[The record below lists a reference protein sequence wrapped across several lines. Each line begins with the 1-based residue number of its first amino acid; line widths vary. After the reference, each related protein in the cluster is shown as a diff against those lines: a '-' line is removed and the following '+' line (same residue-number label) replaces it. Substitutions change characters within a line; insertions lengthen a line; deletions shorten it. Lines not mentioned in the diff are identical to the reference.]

1 MLDCSWEDGTIG
13 EFQRLSALA
22 QANRAFMQDV
32 ADTSGAGLLT
42 RVVAA
47 GTLTLRDHAS
57 AAAPVDTGTLRS
69 SHRGDLEPYG
79 SDGVQGT
86 VYIDEGV
93 RNPVNKARPAVY
105 GEVWAGRFFNWF
117 ERTADVYGDRV
128 LDQMTHTILMRAD
141 QIWH

>member
-1 MLDCSWEDGTIG
+1 MLDLSWADGTIG

-42 RVVAA
+42 RAVAA
-47 GTLTLRDHAS
+47 GTLLLRDQTA

-69 SHRGDLEPYG
+69 SHRGELEPYG

-86 VYIDEGV
+86 VYVDPGA

-105 GEVWAGRFFNWF
+105 GEVWAERYFNWF

-128 LDQMTHTILMRAD
+128 LDQMEMTILMRAD